1 MTVVPQIQS
10 LEEVSSSRRSFAFP
24 LVMSSGSCTLQAAPK
39 QGLLQGG
46 DINEGLEL
54 HQLNSKLEAS
64 LQHSGSVLASKPDV
78 QGLAE
83 VSKFIPITSF
93 TISNTGLL
101 WTHVEDAARMPRAR
115 GCTRPA
121 GSTAGLAAS
130 HTSVIPSE
138 EMS

>member
-1 MTVVPQIQS
+1 M
-10 LEEVSSSRRSFAFP
+10 SSS
-24 LVMSSGSCTLQAAPK
+24 SCTLQAAPK

-46 DINEGLEL
+46 DINEDLEL
-54 HQLNSKLEAS
+54 HQLNSKLEAA
-64 LQHSGSVLASKPDV
+64 LQHSGSVLASKPDE

-83 VSKFIPITSF
+83 VSKFIPITSL

-101 WTHVEDAARMPRAR
+101 WTHVEDTARMPRAR

-121 GSTAGLAAS
+121 GSTAGFAAS

-138 EMS
+138 